1 MSRGAVFDTLE
12 QGSSAAMN
20 GHGVAIADLLLS
32 LDALNSGLLALPF
45 KEAIATGDGYYIVWP
60 KNSLRKKSI
69 ECLLDWLDL
78 HAPVIP
84 SLDIICLE
92 YDEHRL

>member
-1 MSRGAVFDTLE
+1 M
-12 QGSSAAMN
+12 
-20 GHGVAIADLLLS
+20 GVAIADLLLS

-69 ECLLDWLDL
+69 ECLLDWLNL

-92 YDEHRL
+92 YDEPSAVVIKSRICRGRILLYKLQA

>member
-60 KNSLRKKSI
+60 KNSLRKRVLNV
-69 ECLLDWLDL
+69 CWTGNL